1 MADLRKE
8 MIFGTQKK
16 KDNEQNTNKELNN
29 IKNIE
34 QLEVSRMVDF
44 REGQPFS
51 LYSVE
56 KMEQMKESILRNGI
70 LVPIIVRKIENDKYE
85 IIAGHN
91 RVRCA
96 RELGMVTVPA
106 TIVDVDDNVAKLI
119 MLETN
124 LCQRDNIPPTEKG
137 LAYKIQLEILKK
149 MREEGAVPVGQG
161 YSIEELSEKVEESMT
176 NIKRLIRLTELIKPL
191 QDKVNANLDQVS
203 IRAGVELSYINPEEQ
218 EIINKVLDE
227 NNLKLKISQ
236 AETLRSMSGEITEKN
251 ILELFIT
258 KNKEKTKK
266 FTGKLNK
273 ETLKKYKEKF
283 SSDDDFNQLV
293 DKLLEEHF
301 KNIA

>member
-1 MADLRKE
+1 
-8 MIFGTQKK
+8 MI
-16 KDNEQNTNKELNN
+16 
-29 IKNIE
+29 
-34 QLEVSRMVDF
+34 
-44 REGQPFS
+44 
-51 LYSVE
+51 
-56 KMEQMKESILRNGI
+56 
-70 LVPIIVRKIENDKYE
+70 
-85 IIAGHN
+85 
-91 RVRCA
+91 
-96 RELGMVTVPA
+96 TVPS
-106 TIVDVDDNVAKLI
+106 TIVDADDNVAKLI

-258 KNKEKTKK
+258 KNKEKPKK